1 MTDKRLSQ
9 EDALLMLEA
18 VHKLPEEVQ
27 ETLKKLTATILMSA
41 ALGKQLIV
49 ISEAGDGLNA
59 EVLNMDVDEYYATLK
74 DLYEASIN
82 ISSDDEGNVE
92 FIHSAPGSVQ

>member
-18 VHKLPEEVQ
+18 VQKLPEEVQ
-27 ETLKKLTATILMSA
+27 ETLKKLTATMLMSA
-41 ALGKQLIV
+41 ALGKPLIV